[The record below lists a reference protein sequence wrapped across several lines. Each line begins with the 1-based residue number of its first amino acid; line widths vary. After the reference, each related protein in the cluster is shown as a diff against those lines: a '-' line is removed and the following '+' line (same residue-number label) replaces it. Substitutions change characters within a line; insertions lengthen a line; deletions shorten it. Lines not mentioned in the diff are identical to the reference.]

1 MLWMAEAI
9 RKAGTT
15 DTENVIK
22 TLEGLR
28 VETPIGVISFRPVD
42 HQSTMGAWVGTTKF
56 DPQRGVGIMTNW
68 EYAPGEKLLPSDE
81 EVRKL
86 RSGS

>member
-1 MLWMAEAI
+1 MTEAI

-22 TLEGLR
+22 ALEGLR
-28 VETPIGVISFRPVD
+28 VETPIGGVTFRPSD
-42 HQSTMGAWVGTTKF
+42 HQSTMGAWVGLTKF
-56 DPQRGVGIMTNW
+56 DTQRGVGIMTDW
-68 EYAPGEKLLPSDE
+68 EYVPGEKMLPSDE